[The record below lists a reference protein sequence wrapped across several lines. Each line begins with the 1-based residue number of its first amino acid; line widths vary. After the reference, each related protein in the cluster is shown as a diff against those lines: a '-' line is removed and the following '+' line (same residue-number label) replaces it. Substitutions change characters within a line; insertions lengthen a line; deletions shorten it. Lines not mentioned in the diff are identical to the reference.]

1 MSEQTPRGTVIVLS
15 SIRWNFSWQGRHEIS
30 AGFARRGYDV
40 LYLEPLP
47 LRWWPG
53 TDRLKQHLLARL
65 LKQPDRMEKGRQAPV
80 SGVEVIWPVGAPD
93 RLPPGLWINRR
104 ILMPRLARRLRRT
117 GPTHPLIIF
126 NYLPTSAWLALQRQ
140 LAPDVVV
147 YGCTDDYP
155 NSPYLQDVPL
165 VEDNVVDSADIVYVT
180 SPALLARMQQKHD
193 NVIHLL
199 PAVHYEQFEP
209 ARAPHPLHDPPLC
222 VYFGTLSRTNN
233 DYDLLREVSH
243 RYRLKVIGPVVD
255 PLEGFAPATE
265 AEGPVPYDDLP
276 GALADA
282 DVLLL
287 PYIKTEYMG
296 SVIPAKTF
304 QCLATGKPVV
314 SIGLSSM
321 ETLRD
326 VVDVCD
332 THEEFLAAIQAAA
345 HDSPARRGARLAA
358 AQANTWDARIDLL
371 ESAARR
377 VLTQKG
383 YASG

>member
-1 MSEQTPRGTVIVLS
+1 MSERTTRGTAVVLS
-15 SIRWNFSWQGRHEIS
+15 SIRWNFPWQVHHEIT

-53 TDRLKQHLLARL
+53 WDRLRKHALARL
-65 LKQPDRMEKGRQAPV
+65 LKQPTRLAESLQPTV
-80 SGVEVIWPVGAPD
+80 SGVNVIWPVGAPD

-104 ILMPRLARRLRRT
+104 ILMPRLARRLRRKSS
-117 GPTHPLIIF
+117 GRPLIVF
-126 NYLPTSAWLALQRQ
+126 NYLPTSAWLALQEQ
-140 LAPDVVV
+140 LVPDVVV

-155 NSPYLQDVPL
+155 NSPYLQGVPL
-165 VEDNVVDSADIVYVT
+165 VEDTVVDSADIVYVT
-180 SPALLARMQQKHD
+180 SPALLARMQQHHH

-209 ARAPHPLHDPPLC
+209 ARARHPRHDPPLC
-222 VYFGTLSRTNN
+222 VYFGTLSRANN
-233 DYDLLREVSH
+233 DYDLLRKVSH

-255 PLEGFAPATE
+255 PLDGFAPMTDVV
-265 AEGPVPYDDLP
+265 GSVPYDDLP

-287 PYIKTEYMG
+287 PYIKTVYME

-332 THEEFLAAIQAAA
+332 THEEFLAAIQAAVHEA
-345 HDSPARRGARLAA
+345 PKRRNARLAI
-358 AQANTWDARIDLL
+358 AQANTWKSRIDQLDT
-371 ESAARR
+371 AINR
-377 VLTQKG
+377 VLTEKG
-383 YASG
+383 FSSE